1 MLYPP
6 VNELIKMTGTRYS
19 LVLTTAKRARQL
31 IDGDQPQVNIKSN
44 KAITIA
50 ATEFYEDKYQ
60 VVPMT
65 EDQLRQQKIQK
76 ETIEE

>member
-6 VNELIKMTGTRYS
+6 VNELVKRTGTRYA
-19 LVLTTAKRARQL
+19 LVVTAAKRARQL
-31 IDGDQPQVNIKSN
+31 IEGDQPQVNIDSN

-50 ATEFYEDKYQ
+50 ANEYYEDKYTM
-60 VVPMT
+60 VPMT
-65 EDQLRQQKIQK
+65 EDELRQQKIRK